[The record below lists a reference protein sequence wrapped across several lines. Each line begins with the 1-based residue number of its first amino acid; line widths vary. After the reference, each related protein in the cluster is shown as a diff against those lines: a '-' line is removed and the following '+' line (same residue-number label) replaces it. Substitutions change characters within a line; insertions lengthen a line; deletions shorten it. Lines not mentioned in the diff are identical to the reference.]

1 MTRTERTRPID
12 AMVCVGKVAFDM
24 LACSGQEE
32 NVTVARGEQP
42 SIHAVPGRPSV
53 GGVVYQFLK
62 FLLGGHAPI
71 VAPVGRGRI
80 VTRFQDGQFR
90 S

>member
-1 MTRTERTRPID
+1 
-12 AMVCVGKVAFDM
+12 MVCVGKVAFDM

-42 SIHAVPGRPSV
+42 SVHAVPGRPNV

-62 FLLGGHAPI
+62 ILSGGHAPA
-71 VAPVGRGRI
+71 VAQVGRGRV
-80 VTRFQDGQFR
+80 VTRFQDSPFR